1 MSRPVFAEIL
11 AAHLPRDRYDEQGES
26 GGTYCTCG
34 DWTGDYFADGEA
46 GPFDAHLAAVLNA
59 AVDAWLEETRDG
71 CGGCKGQGSHRRHC
85 PRHPNYHPWI
95 PLADRAENIGD
106 SIGVPEL
113 ANRAWFLAGAI
124 RDEMPNHPYRL
135 TQREDTP

>member
-11 AAHLPRDRYDEQGES
+11 AAHLPRDRYDEQGEA

-59 AVDAWLEETRDG
+59 AVDAWLADEETREAVADALWTENARLTMPEFRNMPDAEA
-71 CGGCKGQGSHRRHC
+71 KGRFATAA
-85 PRHPNYHPWI
+85 
-95 PLADRAENIGD
+95 LAA
-106 SIGVPEL
+106 
-113 ANRAWFLAGAI
+113 
-124 RDEMPNHPYRL
+124 L

>member
-59 AVDAWLEETRDG
+59 AVDAWLADEKTRDAVAEAVAVSG
-71 CGGCKGQGSHRRHC
+71 ANYLTGVESSRLYDAYRFGDDAVRLQDVADGVAHRAAEQGAAAA
-85 PRHPNYHPWI
+85 
-95 PLADRAENIGD
+95 LAA
-106 SIGVPEL
+106 
-113 ANRAWFLAGAI
+113 
-124 RDEMPNHPYRL
+124 L
-135 TQREDTP
+135 TPREDTP